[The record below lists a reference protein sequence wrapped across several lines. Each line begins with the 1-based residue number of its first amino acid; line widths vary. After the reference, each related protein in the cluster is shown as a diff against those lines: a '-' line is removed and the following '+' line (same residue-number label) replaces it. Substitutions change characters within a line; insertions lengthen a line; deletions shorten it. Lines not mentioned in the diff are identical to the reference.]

1 VSGDVGDIILDDL
14 PTIIQGDIAEAQVAA
29 EERQTEDRRTFI
41 GGSDAAAAIG
51 MSPWKD
57 RLTLWEEKTG
67 TVIPEDI
74 SGKDAVYWGTVLEA
88 VVAAEYARR
97 TGQKVRRQAKLI
109 RHPDHTFMGAH
120 LDRLIE
126 GTRGFLEV
134 KTTGMLGEEWGE
146 EGTDQVPAHYMIQVQ
161 HYMAVTGREW
171 ADIAV
176 LGGGQHFRLYHVP
189 ADPAFIENLITLE
202 SLFWELV
209 EIKQPPDPDSSDAAN
224 RRWPLSKAVEIQ
236 ADPTVELAARS
247 LREIKDRIKEAET
260 TAEELELI
268 IKKALGDAGDTLM
281 AGKEKLASWKTQTA
295 RRFDTKAFAT
305 AEPEV
310 YESYKREIVSRVL
323 RIHVK

>member
-1 VSGDVGDIILDDL
+1 
-14 PTIIQGDIAEAQVAA
+14 
-29 EERQTEDRRTFI
+29 
-41 GGSDAAAAIG
+41 
-51 MSPWKD
+51 
-57 RLTLWEEKTG
+57 
-67 TVIPEDI
+67 
-74 SGKDAVYWGTVLEA
+74 
-88 VVAAEYARR
+88 
-97 TGQKVRRQAKLI
+97 
-109 RHPDHTFMGAH
+109 MGAH

-310 YESYKREIVSRVL
+310 YESYKRETTSRVL